1 MEQETNRDIVYF
13 QIISEVEKNVE
24 EIRNKLSFILQ
35 KLPKEVSE
43 KPVSRNQLIGR
54 LDDLLSKTQSLKD
67 EIVV

>member
-1 MEQETNRDIVYF
+1 MEKETNRDIVYF

-35 KLPKEVSE
+35 ELPKEVSE

>member
-13 QIISEVEKNVE
+13 QIISEIEKNIE
-24 EIRNKLSFILQ
+24 EIRNKVGFISQTTLE
-35 KLPKEVSE
+35 KASE

-67 EIVV
+67 GIVV